1 MPQRTDQRNSFR
13 PQRSFANRILIFL
26 MISVLLTTS
35 VVFVFFYSSLQGKM
49 KSYVMEE
56 MENTAAQLSSQV
68 TSELRSLSSI
78 IYTSVSDPN
87 LWQNL
92 VRKFAGTLEIWQ
104 LYSYVN
110 AYAATL
116 MGMNENIVLITF
128 YIDNPTIA
136 QDKTYIRP
144 YDDFQKLA
152 IYDDVLSRNGAAR
165 LYAMRQVFKED
176 YYTYNTISSPDD
188 FCLVRASSYRGM
200 KFGVVLEFQK
210 KLFTKYLSG
219 VGSHQVYLLDSN
231 DLIQVHY
238 EDRAEKKTDMLQPL
252 EITASQTHSQ
262 HNLPFNWKLMVVA
275 EMHTL
280 LSSINA
286 TFERVLLLMTL
297 TVSALMLIILT
308 VFWRMTTK
316 IRKLGNKI
324 RSTTEEYGIPDEE
337 ETARGGD
344 EIDQAIVS
352 FDHLKDRVD
361 YLMKEVMTREIAKRD
376 TELKLL
382 YSQIKPHFLYNTLSS
397 VLSLARRHHDPR
409 LETMIESLSSMY
421 RISLN
426 QGRENITVADEIR
439 LTESYIYIM
448 RNRFDDLLDVTITSD
463 PAISES
469 IVPKVIL
476 QPFIENS
483 IHHAMPDEH
492 VLHISVCGSLQGR
505 YVVFTIR
512 DDGTGI
518 SKETIQA
525 IFASQGEQQKGFG
538 IRNVHQRIQMLY
550 GTQYGVSIEPM
561 ETGTLV
567 TLRLPF
573 CTLEEL
579 PQMRHQ
585 ATENEHSREAPG
597 KET

>member
-1 MPQRTDQRNSFR
+1 MPRKNDNRKALHLR
-13 PQRSFANRILIFL
+13 RSFANRILIFL

-35 VVFVFFYSSLQGKM
+35 VVFVFFYSSMQGKM

-56 MENTAAQLSSQV
+56 MENTASQM
-68 TSELRSLSSI
+68 TNQISSELRSLSSI

-92 VRKFAGTLEIWQ
+92 VRQFADTMEIWQ

-110 AYAATL
+110 AYVATL
-116 MGMNENIVLITF
+116 MGMNENVTLITF
-128 YIDNPTIA
+128 YIDNPTIS

-144 YDDFQKLA
+144 YDEFQKLSV
-152 IYDDVLSRNGAAR
+152 YDEIVARNGAAR
-165 LYAMRQVFKED
+165 LYAMRQVFSDD
-176 YYTYNTISSPDD
+176 YYTYNTISSPDN
-188 FCLVRASSYRGM
+188 FCLVRASSYRGV

-210 KLFTKYLSG
+210 KLFAKYLSG
-219 VGSHQVYLLDSN
+219 VGSHHVYLLGSN
-231 DLIQVHY
+231 DLIQMHY
-238 EDRAEKKTDMLQPL
+238 ADSAEEKDDLLQPL
-252 EITASQTHSQ
+252 EITSSQAYSQ
-262 HNLPFNWKLMVVA
+262 HELLFNWKLMVVA

-286 TFERVLLLMTL
+286 TFERMLIFMTL
-297 TVSALMLIILT
+297 TVGVLMLIILT

-316 IRKLGNKI
+316 IRDLGNRI
-324 RSTTEEYGIPDEE
+324 RSTTEEYGISNEE
-337 ETARGGD
+337 ETVQKGD

-352 FDHLKDRVD
+352 FDILKARVD
-361 YLMKEVMTREIAKRD
+361 YLMKEVMAREIAKRD
-376 TELKLL
+376 TEIKLL

-439 LTESYIYIM
+439 LTENYVYIM
-448 RNRFDDLLDVTITSD
+448 RNRFDDLLEVTITSD
-463 PAISES
+463 PAIAES

-483 IHHAMPDEH
+483 INHAMADEH
-492 VLHISVCGSLQGR
+492 VLHISVCGTIQDGD
-505 YVVFTIR
+505 VVFTIH

-518 SKETIQA
+518 TRETIQA
-525 IFASQGEQQKGFG
+525 IFAAQGEAQKGFG

-550 GTQYGVSIEPM
+550 GSQYGVTIEPM
-561 ETGTLV
+561 DIGTRV
-567 TLRLPF
+567 TLRLPY
-573 CTLEEL
+573 CTLDQL

-585 ATENEHSREAPG
+585 ATEHESRPDTAG
-597 KET
+597 KT